1 MTNFAGCCHSAG
13 PLSGL
18 RRAYVPLAR
27 GVQEGLSAAGPTQ
40 SFPRRNE
47 TEIRNTMKT
56 IPTLVFTVGV
66 FASSAIVCAQTTTTE
81 ETVVREK
88 ADGRTE
94 TTTTTTTHFT
104 PEARTKVVKYFDSY
118 KESPHGLPPAWAS
131 RVKVEELPETWR
143 TSAIAPGVVITEKE
157 RPYLVEAPSDLVSLL
172 PAGSGVRYYVA
183 GGNVVAI
190 DDGYRVVESVR
201 IPSIRF
207 TVE

>member
-1 MTNFAGCCHSAG
+1 
-13 PLSGL
+13 
-18 RRAYVPLAR
+18 
-27 GVQEGLSAAGPTQ
+27 
-40 SFPRRNE
+40 
-47 TEIRNTMKT
+47 MKT

-143 TSAIAPGVVITEKE
+143 TSAIAPGVD
-157 RPYLVEAPSDLVSLL
+157 ALL
-172 PAGSGVRYYVA
+172 
-183 GGNVVAI
+183 
-190 DDGYRVVESVR
+190 
-201 IPSIRF
+201 
-207 TVE
+207 